1 MSVWDPMSER
11 PYHGWL
17 HDGARVPVPVH
28 SGRKPR
34 LAGPLI
40 ALAFKGVTQ
49 MIIFLLVLI
58 FLAILWPG
66 LIRWTLAMLL
76 VINRTPCSIISDKDE
91 KRVRKVCAIGS
102 KCEIWGIIRLCKHDS
117 DCVEI

>member
-58 FLAILWPG
+58 FLATCLRRDNVKCLAWYEAQIKSGSQSRYCQSAEFTNGDEPG
-66 LIRWTLAMLL
+66 VKLRKA
-76 VINRTPCSIISDKDE
+76 KG
-91 KRVRKVCAIGS
+91 KRK
-102 KCEIWGIIRLCKHDS
+102 
-117 DCVEI
+117 